1 MPICTTLSLKSL
13 SLLSSVCYK
22 TTQTTGGVG
31 VAGACPPTS
40 KWSFRRKSGTSR
52 PPIFEVLEFLP
63 NLHLCGNC
71 YKLAYLEPRTITKTS
86 PV

>member
-31 VAGACPPTS
+31 VAGACPPAS
-40 KWSFRRKSGTSR
+40 KLDK
-52 PPIFEVLEFLP
+52 FL
-63 NLHLCGNC
+63 
-71 YKLAYLEPRTITKTS
+71 
-86 PV
+86 